1 MINEIF
7 VLFKNVFFFKKM
19 FIDIDECMINIYDC
33 YLLVICI
40 NIECFFICICNEGYM
55 GDGRLCI
62 GEL

>member
-1 MINEIF
+1 
-7 VLFKNVFFFKKM
+7 M